1 MRTALRNSF
10 IIWAHLHLAQEQVF
24 ARSLLL
30 VSKTHILDS
39 ALPSSPPQ
47 EQNFADITRRVDIL
61 QRVMA
66 LVSSDLELEP
76 LLSKILD
83 SAVTLIQATHG
94 TIGLVVERGHGPV
107 IRTVAVYNMPE
118 DEMGAE
124 MRSGV
129 GLAGNVLHE
138 GRAIRLD
145 RYGDLDQPTLP
156 ELAEHSVIGVPIRW
170 REEMIGFFGIG
181 AEAPHRFN
189 AQDQETL
196 ELFAQY
202 AAVAIHN
209 ARLFEA
215 SKGALD
221 EMRLLYET
229 SQRIG
234 LGRDVDEVITA
245 YLEQVAR
252 RTRYVCNVCLYEF
265 DAEGQRA
272 SIVVRGRWNP
282 DTGFEHLE
290 ARMPYSRD
298 ELDPL
303 LDAGQTVTISDVRKD
318 PRVSK
323 ELRAMQEESGRLALA
338 MIPLMVRGRRM
349 GLVVLSYPGV
359 YDWREEGLRPYHA
372 TAAQLAIAIDSRL
385 QQRLLYERGQQ
396 LAILEERER
405 LARELHDSVTQLIF
419 STTLIAQSIAPAW
432 KRDPAEGQRRVDRL
446 LELSQ
451 TALREMRS
459 LLFELRPV
467 EDDDS
472 KAFQQASGQALTG
485 PERVQRYG
493 LLEALRLLATD
504 FTHDGVRVDVRTYEF
519 SPTYFEKIA
528 GLGNKTTV
536 EPDIYRIVQEAL
548 NNAIKHARAHE
559 ILVLL
564 DGSELKHLCLSISDD
579 GVGFVPGSR
588 EESQVSGFGMKTMR
602 ERAETLGGT
611 LQVITAPGRGTT
623 VEVKIPTGK

>member
-1 MRTALRNSF
+1 MA
-10 IIWAHLHLAQEQVF
+10 
-24 ARSLLL
+24 
-30 VSKTHILDS
+30 SKTHSVNS
-39 ALPSSPPQ
+39 AFQSSPPQ
-47 EQNFADITRRVDIL
+47 EQNFADVARRVDIL

-66 LVSSDLELEP
+66 LISSDLELEP

-83 SAVTLIQATHG
+83 SAVTLIPATHG
-94 TIGLVVERGHGPV
+94 TIGLVVERHETPV
-107 IRTVAVYNMPE
+107 IRTVAVYNMPK

-124 MRSGV
+124 MIPGV
-129 GLAGNVLHE
+129 GLAGSVLRE
-138 GRAIRLD
+138 DRAIRLD

-156 ELAEHSVIGVPIRW
+156 ELADHSVIGVPIRW
-170 REEMIGFFGIG
+170 REQMIGFFGIG
-181 AEAPHRFN
+181 CEAPYRFS

-215 SKGALD
+215 SKDALD

-234 LGRDVDEVITA
+234 LGRDVDDVITA
-245 YLEQVAR
+245 YLEQVAQ

-265 DAEGQRA
+265 DAEGERTA
-272 SIVVRGRWNP
+272 VVVRGRWNP

-290 ARMPYSRD
+290 DRVPYSRD
-298 ELDPL
+298 DLDPL
-303 LDAGQTVTISDVRKD
+303 LDAGQTVTISDVRRD
-318 PRVSK
+318 SRVSSG
-323 ELRAMQEESGRLALA
+323 LRSMQEESGRLALA
-338 MIPLMVRGRRM
+338 MIPLMVRGHRM

-359 YDWREEGLRPYHA
+359 HEWSETGLRPYHA

-385 QQRLLYERGQQ
+385 QQRLLNERGQQ
-396 LAILEERER
+396 LAVLQERER

-432 KRDPAEGQRRVDRL
+432 KRDPLEGQRRVDRL

-467 EDDDS
+467 EE
-472 KAFQQASGQALTG
+472 AEPPTLTG
-485 PERVQRYG
+485 PERVRRYG
-493 LLEALRLLATD
+493 LLEALRALAAD
-504 FTHDGVRVDVRTYEF
+504 FSHDGVQVGVRTYELPLTRF
-519 SPTYFEKIA
+519 VATARTETEAI
-528 GLGNKTTV
+528 
-536 EPDIYRIVQEAL
+536 EQDIYRIVQEAL

-564 DGSELKHLCLSISDD
+564 DGSDSNQLCLSISDD
-579 GVGFVPGSR
+579 GVGFVPGPG
-588 EESQVSGFGMKTMR
+588 EESQAGGFGMKTMR
-602 ERAETLGGT
+602 ERAESVGGS
-611 LQVITAPGRGTT
+611 LRVISAPGKGTT
-623 VEVKIPTGK
+623 IEVTLPTREQKT

>member
-1 MRTALRNSF
+1 
-10 IIWAHLHLAQEQVF
+10 
-24 ARSLLL
+24 
-30 VSKTHILDS
+30 
-39 ALPSSPPQ
+39 
-47 EQNFADITRRVDIL
+47 
-61 QRVMA
+61 
-66 LVSSDLELEP
+66 
-76 LLSKILD
+76 
-83 SAVTLIQATHG
+83 
-94 TIGLVVERGHGPV
+94 
-107 IRTVAVYNMPE
+107 MPE

-124 MRSGV
+124 MSSGV
-129 GLAGNVLHE
+129 GLAGSVLHN

-156 ELAEHSVIGVPIRW
+156 ELADHSVIGVPIRW

-181 AEAPHRFN
+181 AESPHRFN

-215 SKGALD
+215 SKDALD

-265 DAEGQRA
+265 DTVGQRTA
-272 SIVVRGRWNP
+272 VVVRGRWNP
-282 DTGFEHLE
+282 DTGFQHLE
-290 ARMPYSRD
+290 DRVPYSKD
-298 ELDPL
+298 DLDPL

-318 PRVSK
+318 PRVSD

-359 YDWREEGLRPYHA
+359 YEWSETGLRPYHA

-385 QQRLLYERGQQ
+385 QQGLLYERGQQ
-396 LAILEERER
+396 LAVLQERER

-459 LLFELRPV
+459 LLFELRPA
-467 EDDDS
+467 EDGVPPQS
-472 KAFQQASGQALTG
+472 AKKQALTG
-485 PERVQRYG
+485 TERVQRYG
-493 LLEALRLLATD
+493 LLEALRLLAGD
-504 FTHDGVRVDVRTYEF
+504 FTHDGVRVDVRTFEY
-519 SPTYFEKIA
+519 SPA
-528 GLGNKTTV
+528 GFRLAANMASGNQTTV
-536 EPDIYRIVQEAL
+536 EQDIYRIAQEAL
-548 NNAIKHARAHE
+548 NNAIKHSRARE

-564 DGSELKHLCLSISDD
+564 DGSDSRQLCLSISDD
-579 GVGFVPGSR
+579 GVGFIPGPG
-588 EESQVSGFGMKTMR
+588 EESQAGGFGMKTMH
-602 ERAETLGGT
+602 ERALTLRGS
-611 LQVITAPGRGTT
+611 LQVISAPGRGTT
-623 VEVKIPTGK
+623 IEVTIPTSERKL

>member
-1 MRTALRNSF
+1 LKSTTQILVYNSGIRKSF
-10 IIWAHLHLAQEQVF
+10 
-24 ARSLLL
+24 LLIY
-30 VSKTHILDS
+30 KTNSLDS
-39 ALPSSPPQ
+39 AFRTFPQQ
-47 EQNFADITRRVDIL
+47 EQTIADITRRVDIL

-94 TIGLVVERGHGPV
+94 TIGLVVEHASGLV
-107 IRTVAVYNMPE
+107 IRTVAVFNMPE

-124 MRSGV
+124 MSSGV
-129 GLAGNVLHE
+129 GLAGSVLHE

-156 ELAEHSVIGVPIRW
+156 ELADHSVIGVPIRW

-181 AEAPHRFN
+181 AEAPHRFS

-209 ARLFEA
+209 ARLFGA
-215 SKGALD
+215 SRDALD

-265 DAEGQRA
+265 DAEGERTA
-272 SIVVRGRWNP
+272 VVVRGRWNP
-282 DTGFEHLE
+282 DTGFQHLE
-290 ARMPYSRD
+290 ERVPYTKD

-318 PRVSK
+318 PRVS
-323 ELRAMQEESGRLALA
+323 EGLRKMQEESGRLALA

-349 GLVVLSYPGV
+349 GLVVLSYLGV
-359 YDWREEGLRPYHA
+359 YEWSEPGLRPYHT
-372 TAAQLAIAIDSRL
+372 TAAQLGIAIDSRL
-385 QQRLLYERGQQ
+385 QQQLLYERGQQ
-396 LAILEERER
+396 LAVLQERER

-419 STTLIAQSIAPAW
+419 STTLIAQSIEPAW
-432 KRDPAEGQRRVDRL
+432 KRDPVEGKHRVERL

-451 TALREMRS
+451 MALREMRS

-467 EDDDS
+467 EEATS
-472 KAFQQASGQALTG
+472 PTLTG
-485 PERVQRYG
+485 AERVQRFG
-493 LLEALRLLATD
+493 LLEALHLLAGD
-504 FTHDGVRVDVRTYEF
+504 FTHDGVRVDVRTYEY
-519 SPTYFEKIA
+519 SPTHFKLETGA
-528 GLGNKTTV
+528 GSGNQITI
-536 EPDIYRIVQEAL
+536 EQDIYRIVQEAL
-548 NNAIKHARAHE
+548 NNAIKHARAQE

-564 DGSELKHLCLSISDD
+564 DGSDLKDLCLSISDD
-579 GVGFVPGSR
+579 GVGFVPGSG
-588 EESQVSGFGMKTMR
+588 EESLAGGFGMKTMR
-602 ERAETLGGT
+602 ERADTLGGS
-611 LQVITAPGRGTT
+611 LRVISAPGRGTT
-623 VEVKIPTGK
+623 VEVRIPTGRE

>member
-1 MRTALRNSF
+1 M
-10 IIWAHLHLAQEQVF
+10 
-24 ARSLLL
+24 
-30 VSKTHILDS
+30 VSKTHLLDP
-39 ALPSSPPQ
+39 ALPSSPAQ
-47 EQNFADITRRVDIL
+47 EQNFADMTRRVDIL

-107 IRTVAVYNMPE
+107 IRTVATYNMPE

-124 MRSGV
+124 MSSGV
-129 GLAGNVLHE
+129 GLAGSVLHN

-145 RYGDLDQPTLP
+145 RYGELDQPTLP
-156 ELAEHSVIGVPIRW
+156 ELADHSVIGVPIRW

-215 SKGALD
+215 SKDALD

-252 RTRYVCNVCLYEF
+252 RTRYVCNVCMYEF
-265 DAEGQRA
+265 DAEGQRTA
-272 SIVVRGRWNP
+272 VVVRGRWNP
-282 DTGFEHLE
+282 DMGFQHLE
-290 ARMPYSRD
+290 ERVPYSKD
-298 ELDPL
+298 DLDPL

-318 PRVSK
+318 PRVSE

-359 YDWREEGLRPYHA
+359 YEWSETGLRPYHA

-396 LAILEERER
+396 LAVLQERER

-419 STTLIAQSIAPAW
+419 STTLIAQSIEPAW

-467 EDDDS
+467 EDGTPS
-472 KAFQQASGQALTG
+472 ERAGQALTG

-493 LLEALRLLATD
+493 LLEALHLLAGD
-504 FTHDGVRVDVRTYEF
+504 FSHDGVRVDVRTFEY
-519 SPTYFEKIA
+519 SPTGFGSA
-528 GLGNKTTV
+528 ANTASGNQATV
-536 EPDIYRIVQEAL
+536 EQDIYRIAQEAL
-548 NNAIKHARAHE
+548 NNAIKHARARE

-564 DGSELKHLCLSISDD
+564 DGSDSRQLCLSISDD
-579 GVGFVPGSR
+579 GIGFIPGLG
-588 EESQVSGFGMKTMR
+588 EESQAGGFGMKTMR
-602 ERAETLGGT
+602 ERAEALGGH
-611 LQVITAPGRGTT
+611 LQVITAPGRGTS
-623 VEVKIPTGK
+623 VEVIIPSGR